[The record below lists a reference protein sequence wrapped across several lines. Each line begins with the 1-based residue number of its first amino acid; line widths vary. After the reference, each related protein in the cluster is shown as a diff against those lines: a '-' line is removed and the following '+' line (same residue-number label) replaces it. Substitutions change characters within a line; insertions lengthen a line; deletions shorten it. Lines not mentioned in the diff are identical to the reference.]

1 MIQTII
7 VGIILAMTVFFAIRW
22 IIRTAKGKGSGCGC
36 NCDTCPYAGKKCNK
50 K

>member
-1 MIQTII
+1 MATI
-7 VGIILAMTVFFAIRW
+7 FFAIRW
-22 IIRTAKGKGSGCGC
+22 LVRTAKGKGSGCGC